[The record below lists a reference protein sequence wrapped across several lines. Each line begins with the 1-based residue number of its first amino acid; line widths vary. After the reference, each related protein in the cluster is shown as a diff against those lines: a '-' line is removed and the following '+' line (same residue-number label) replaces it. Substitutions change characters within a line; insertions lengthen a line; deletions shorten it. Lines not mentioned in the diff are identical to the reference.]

1 MKNPCTYILLL
12 LFLLCTST
20 NTLKAQR
27 QSVVDSVKN
36 VINQVEGEDKILPL
50 EYLFG
55 IIFRS
60 KPDEAEQVAN
70 ELQLLYKQYEPKVAE
85 VKHLKLHMALA
96 NARRKIDS
104 MYIIGLS
111 GIQEAE
117 RIGIDSF
124 AGIFYNDIGLYHWR
138 KGILDSA
145 IIYMNRA
152 MEKNPRTSRFVNNNL
167 GGIYDER
174 GDLVNAIKHY
184 ELAYEE
190 AIQLRDTIRQASFA
204 NNIGIVFRKLG
215 RQDKANEYFLRALT
229 LRKIIN
235 NRPRQLS
242 PMYNLAL
249 ATNLSIEERQE
260 WVEQGLSLARS
271 LNDPFGIQMFLSAQ
285 CVLLNDQQKYQEA
298 LDVALPLNRDS
309 SIVGVLIKAHVLE
322 ALGDSYIGM
331 KEWTEAEK
339 YIKELG
345 ALGKQRNNT
354 AWLQDARKLLL
365 DVYHGNNQPNNYYE
379 IAFPYYKLKDSLDLE
394 LARQKLAYLDA
405 ELIDAEKEKEIASL
419 NNELQRKE
427 TRRRWLM
434 AIAALVAI
442 ILSLIIYLR
451 SRQVKTQKLLVEQ
464 EQKNAKAL
472 ATANEQLR
480 SLDQLKSRFFT
491 NISHELR
498 TPVTLIAAP
507 LENGLK
513 KHKGQIEES
522 LETAIQTAY
531 NNANKLGGFV
541 EELLELSRL
550 EAEKIKLEQSPT
562 DIHQYLQQLFFAFES
577 GAAIKNINYQ
587 FDNQLS
593 EKTIVQIDKKRISKI
608 VNNLLSNALKFTPNG
623 GIIVLKAAL
632 QGNNQLLVSVEDS
645 GRGISQEDLPH
656 VFDRY
661 FQSKNKS
668 LTTEGGAG
676 IGLALAKELASL
688 MGGQLTVESE
698 WGKGSI
704 FNLTIPIEM
713 VEAFNQDASLLIEE
727 TSIITSPLIAP
738 KKEGKAAHKI
748 LIVEDNHEMQQ
759 LLVSLL
765 SDNYDYIIANNG
777 AEAWAMLESNAPEL
791 EGLNLILS
799 DVMMPEMDGYT
810 LLEKIKQ
817 HKDWCRLPMIML
829 TARAAEEDK
838 LNALRL
844 GVDDYLTK
852 PFSTEE
858 LFSRI
863 ENLIS
868 KYEEREAFNK
878 LEVQL
883 EFESTPSADI
893 QWLKELESLCLAA
906 IDKRLELTNNYLSIQ
921 LAISV
926 RQLQRRIK
934 ALTGMTVKQYVQE
947 IRLQKARH
955 LLENRVYNTVAEI
968 AYESGFNTP
977 AYFSRLYEKHFG
989 KSPASYLE

>member
-1 MKNPCTYILLL
+1 MKNPFTYILLL
-12 LFLLCTST
+12 LFLLCVST
-20 NTLKAQR
+20 NTLEAQR

-36 VINQVEGEDKILPL
+36 VIDQSAGEDKILPL

-55 IIFRS
+55 ILF
-60 KPDEAEQVAN
+60 KTQPDEADKIAT
-70 ELQLLYKQYEPKVAE
+70 ELILLYKQYEPKVAE
-85 VKHLKLHMALA
+85 VKHLKLRLASA
-96 NARRKIDS
+96 NARRKLDS

-111 GIQEAE
+111 GLREAE
-117 RIGIDSF
+117 RIGIDTF
-124 AGIFYNDIGLYHWR
+124 AGIFNNEVGLYHWR
-138 KGILDSA
+138 KGVLDSA

-190 AIQLRDTIRQASFA
+190 AIELRDTIRQASFA
-204 NNIGIVFRKLG
+204 NNVGIIFQKLG
-215 RQDKANEYFLRALT
+215 RQDKANEYFLHALT

-235 NRPRQLS
+235 NQVQQLS
-242 PMYNLAL
+242 PMYNLVL
-249 ATNLSIEERQE
+249 ATNLSMEERQG
-260 WVEQGLSLARS
+260 WAEQGLALARS
-271 LNDPFGIQMFLSAQ
+271 LNESFGIQMFLTAQ
-285 CVLLNDQQKYQEA
+285 CLLLNDQQKYQEA
-298 LDVALPLNRDS
+298 VDIALPLNRDS

-322 ALGDSYIGM
+322 ALGGSYIGL
-331 KEWTEAEK
+331 KNWTEAEK
-339 YIKELG
+339 YLKEFET
-345 ALGKQRNNT
+345 LGKRRNNT
-354 AWLQDARKLLL
+354 AWIQDARKLLL
-365 DVYHGNNQPNNYYE
+365 EVYHGNNDSDNYSE

-394 LARQKLAYLDA
+394 LAQKKLSYLDA

-419 NNELQRKE
+419 NNELQRKD

-464 EQKNAKAL
+464 EQKNAKTL

-480 SLDQLKSRFFT
+480 NLDQLKSRFFT

-522 LETAIQTAY
+522 LETAITTAY

-550 EAEKIKLEQSPT
+550 EAGKVQLEQAPT

-593 EKTIVQIDKKRISKI
+593 KKTTVQIDKKRISKV
-608 VNNLLSNALKFTPNG
+608 VNNILSNALKFTPNG
-623 GIIVLKAAL
+623 GRILLKAAL
-632 QGNNQLLVSVEDS
+632 QENNQLTISVEDS

-668 LTTEGGAG
+668 FTTEGGSG
-676 IGLALAKELASL
+676 IGLALAKELVGL
-688 MGGQLTVESE
+688 MGGQLTVDSE
-698 WGKGSI
+698 WEKGST
-704 FNLTIPIEM
+704 FNLTIPVEVIE
-713 VEAFNQDASLLIEE
+713 VINLDPSLSIEE

-759 LLVSLL
+759 LLVSILA
-765 SDNYDYIIANNG
+765 DKYDYVIANNG
-777 AEAWAMLESNAPEL
+777 AEAWEMLNKQTSEL
-791 EGLNLILS
+791 EGLSLILS
-799 DVMMPEMDGYT
+799 DVMMPKMDGYE
-810 LLEKIKQ
+810 LLEHIKQ
-817 HKDWCRLPMIML
+817 HELWRRLPMIML

-838 LNALRL
+838 LQALRL
-844 GVDDYLTK
+844 GVDDYLAK

-858 LFSRI
+858 LLTRI

-868 KYEEREAFNK
+868 KYEEREAFSK
-878 LEVQL
+878 LELQL
-883 EFESTPSADI
+883 DFESSPSADTK
-893 QWLKELESLCLAA
+893 WLKELEEACLTA
-906 IDKRLELTNNYLSIQ
+906 IDKRLDLTNNYLAEQ
-921 LAISV
+921 LAIST
-926 RQLQRRIK
+926 RQLQRRVK
-934 ALTGMTVKQYVQE
+934 ALTGMSVKQYVQE

-955 LLENRVYNTVAEI
+955 LLENKVYNTIAEVAY
-968 AYESGFNTP
+968 ASGFNTP
-977 AYFSRLYEKHFG
+977 GYFSRIYEKHFG
-989 KSPASYLE
+989 KRPASYLE